1 MNWEWTGN
9 WRDRIWLEGPVRP
22 DSAAAAPTPTPTPTP
37 TASKASA
44 D

>member
-1 MNWEWTGN
+1 MNWQWTGN

-22 DSAAAAPTPTPTPTP
+22 DSSATIATTP

-44 D
+44 AD

>member
-1 MNWEWTGN
+1 MNWKWTGN

-22 DSAAAAPTPTPTPTP
+22 DSNTNTDSRAQT
-37 TASKASA
+37 SKA